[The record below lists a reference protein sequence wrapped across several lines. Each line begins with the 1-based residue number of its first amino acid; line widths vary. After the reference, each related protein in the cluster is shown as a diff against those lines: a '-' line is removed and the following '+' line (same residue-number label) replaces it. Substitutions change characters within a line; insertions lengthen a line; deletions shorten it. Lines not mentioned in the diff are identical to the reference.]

1 MDFNLDFHEKKKKL
15 VDKPAPTHIKS
26 WLRLCPMVV
35 SKNGNVLAN
44 IVIKKKHT
52 QIIENKTAQIFIPSH
67 LVKKITIKTLPFL
80 KVPKNS
86 VTTTKIELLLRNSSI
101 C

>member
-44 IVIKKKHT
+44 IVIKKKTHT
-52 QIIENKTAQIFIPSH
+52 NYRKQ
-67 LVKKITIKTLPFL
+67 
-80 KVPKNS
+80 NS
-86 VTTTKIELLLRNSSI
+86 TNIYPISFG
-101 C
+101 